1 MTKHVKNKDETK
13 QRMISAV
20 GELIAEQGFSNVG
33 VNAVA
38 RKAGVDKVLIYR
50 YFNGLEGLYA
60 AYANSVDFWPTV
72 EEIIGQE
79 QSRVEE
85 LMLLPFDQVLRT
97 IFERFATSLRNR
109 PLTIEIMAWEMIE
122 RNALTIALEDV
133 REKMGLELAS
143 HMQKLDLPEADWQ
156 AISNTFIFAINY
168 LAIRGRK
175 VERFTGMDIS
185 DEQAWTRMLDAMQF
199 LMSGARG
206 KNESEQQ

>member
-206 KNESEQQ
+206 KNESE